1 MRDGEIGENEVN
13 LEDLVI
19 LVNLVNDQISAELE
33 LVFVDF

>member
-19 LVNLVNDQISAELE
+19 LVNLVNRS
-33 LVFVDF
+33 DFSGT